1 VAGTRRGGK
10 PKLRGNVSTR
20 ATQSKDRIN
29 LTLILRTS
37 ADQLPS
43 ATTGSTIDP
52 YLRLLTK
59 EELAP
64 FIGKAPRSI
73 DRMVRL
79 RVIPYLKIGRH
90 VRFRLRDVE
99 QALDRFVVKAATEP
113 SKLEVPRA

>member
-1 VAGTRRGGK
+1 
-10 PKLRGNVSTR
+10 LI
-20 ATQSKDRIN
+20 SKI
-29 LTLILRTS
+29 S
-37 ADQLPS
+37 ADQFPS
-43 ATTGSTIDP
+43 ATTGSAIDP

-79 RVIPYLKIGRH
+79 REIPYLKIGRH

-99 QALDRFVVKAATEP
+99 QALDRFIVKAAAEP
-113 SKLEVPRA
+113 SKQEASRA